1 MKEED
6 YRHSFKRAWE
16 ENNTNVE
23 ISTKDA
29 NFDEGESDFDEGES
43 VGGSREKGADMGIR
57 WKLIEKQLPGHVQ
70 KPWTWILI

>member
-1 MKEED
+1 
-6 YRHSFKRAWE
+6 
-16 ENNTNVE
+16 VE